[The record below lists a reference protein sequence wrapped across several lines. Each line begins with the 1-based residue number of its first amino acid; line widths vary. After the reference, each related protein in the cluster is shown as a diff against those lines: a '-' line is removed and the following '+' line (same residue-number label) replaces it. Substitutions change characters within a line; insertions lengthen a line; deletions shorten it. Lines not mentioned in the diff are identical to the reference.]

1 MKFGVYYTFR
11 NLDGPA
17 SSRFYGEVLDQIVAV
32 EELGYDYV
40 LLTEHHFVADGY
52 LPSLMPMLGAIAQRT
67 SRIGIG
73 THILIL
79 PLHHPIRVAE
89 DAAVVDLLSGGRLV
103 LGVAAGYRPSELEAF
118 GVESAKR
125 GRLMED
131 GLTTIRDAWGSGSEV
146 YPKPEHPIPLWV
158 GGFAPG
164 AIARAV
170 RLGDAYLIGG
180 KAVASG
186 GPYEAYLEELEKQG
200 KTRAEVPLVGNR
212 VVHVAPT
219 DEQAW
224 AEVGEALV
232 YQHNSYATWFAEAG
246 DARGIQLI
254 AGVGELPDD
263 LIVGSPETCRRQLE
277 AYLDLTPV
285 DVMTFNAH
293 IVGTSLE
300 VALGSLELFSREV
313 LPSFRDR

>member
-1 MKFGVYYTFR
+1 VKFGVYYTFR
-11 NLDGPA
+11 NLDEPA

-40 LLTEHHFVADGY
+40 LLTEHHFVRDGY
-52 LPSLMPMLGAIAQRT
+52 LPSMMPMLGAIAART

-89 DAAVVDLLSGGRLV
+89 DAAVIDLLSGGRLV
-103 LGVAAGYRPSELEAF
+103 LGVAAGYRPSEFEAF
-118 GVESAKR
+118 GVDATKR
-125 GRLMED
+125 GKLMED
-131 GLTTIRDAWGSGSEV
+131 GLTTIRDAWSHESKV
-146 YPKPEHPIPLWV
+146 FPKPERAIPLWV

-186 GPYEAYLEELEKQG
+186 GPYQAYLDELDKQG
-200 KTRAEVPLVGNR
+200 KTRAQVPLVGNR

-224 AEVGEALV
+224 TEVGEALV

-246 DARGIQLI
+246 DARGIQPVG
-254 AGVGELPDD
+254 GVADLPDD
-263 LIVGSPETCRRQLE
+263 LIVGSPETCRQKLE
-277 AYLDLTPV
+277 AYLELTPV

-300 VALGSLELFSREV
+300 VALASLELFSRDV
-313 LPSFRDR
+313 LPAFKER